1 MIDEDDEINEF
12 SPDAENEEAAKEYN
26 PYSEFLNDLD
36 EEPKSDL
43 ENGTPS
49 DPGNGVPRS
58 NNPDIE
64 NLNVVKSDVEENI
77 TTEEDIELP
86 DFLRTAADVNDF
98 QKTVEENP
106 SVKDESRFH
115 NKDTN
120 DSVSENANPLE
131 TENVTPY
138 SDNPEM
144 ENQNM
149 VERNTENQTENN

>member
-1 MIDEDDEINEF
+1 MNDEDDEINEF

-106 SVKDESRFH
+106 SVKDEPRFH
-115 NKDTN
+115 NKD
-120 DSVSENANPLE
+120 ARL
-131 TENVTPY
+131 
-138 SDNPEM
+138 
-144 ENQNM
+144 
-149 VERNTENQTENN
+149 